1 MIQPAKKASYR
12 FETTCE
18 HCPDVRLLE
27 AMEDRAV
34 EITYRTARRHLGA
47 LLDLWATRHGYQLD
61 SRRGLTLKRD
71 YHVRYYKSR
80 YGDKPCIDVDWSAI
94 DNIFVKDTG

>member
-1 MIQPAKKASYR
+1 MIRPAKKASYR

-34 EITYRTARRHLGA
+34 EITYRTARKHLGE
-47 LLDLWATRHGYQLD
+47 LLDFWAVRHGYVLD
-61 SRRGLTLKRD
+61 PRRGLTLKKD
-71 YHVRYYKSR
+71 YHVRYYRSW
-80 YGDKPCIDVDWSAI
+80 YGGRRCIDVDWSAI
-94 DNIFVKDTG
+94 DNIFVKEG